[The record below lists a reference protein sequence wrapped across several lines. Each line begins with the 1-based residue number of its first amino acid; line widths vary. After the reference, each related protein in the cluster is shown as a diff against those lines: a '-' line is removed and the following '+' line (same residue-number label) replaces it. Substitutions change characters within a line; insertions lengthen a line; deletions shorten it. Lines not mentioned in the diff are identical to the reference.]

1 MSEPNRANKPPL
13 TADAGIRVDNAK
25 PEQQPQREGSS
36 RPLPEDALII
46 VPVRNVVL
54 FPGMVFPL
62 TVGRERSQAAAQEA
76 VRQQRPLGILL
87 QSKPEVEEPA
97 PEDLHWVGTTAAVL
111 RYITAP
117 DGTHH
122 AICKGTRR
130 FRVLQFLQGFPF
142 AVAQVQFIDDPET
155 FDADI
160 EGRAQSLKE
169 RAAEILQLLPQ
180 VPEEMLSALDAV
192 QGPSRLADFIAGL
205 MDISAEEKQA
215 LLETFD
221 LKVRLDKLLELLTH
235 RIEVLKV
242 SREINERTR
251 ESIDDTN
258 RKHLL
263 REQLRTIQK
272 ELGEGDEGAA
282 EIAELDKAIAEAKMP
297 EEVEKQARK
306 ELQRLSRLPEGAAEY
321 SMIRSYLDWL
331 IELPWR
337 TEPAPPIDIAEAR
350 RTLDE
355 DHHGLEKVKRRILE
369 FLAVRKLNP
378 AGKSPILCFV
388 GPPGV
393 GKTSLGQS
401 IARATGR
408 KFARVSL
415 GGVHDEAEIRG
426 HRRTYIGALPGNIIQ
441 NLRKAGT
448 RNCVMMLDEV
458 DKLGAGG
465 FHGDPASALLEV
477 LDPEQNSTFRDNYLA
492 VPFDLSRVMFIC
504 TANVLD
510 TIPGPLRDRMEII
523 PLPGYTAQEKLQIA
537 RRYLV
542 PRQLAATGL
551 TTEQSTISD
560 DALMAIIDE
569 YTREAGVRNLE
580 REIGNVFRNLAVRIA
595 EGSATQAHVGR
606 DDLAA
611 ILGARKFEA
620 EVAMRSGVPG
630 VATGLAWTPVG
641 GDILFVEA
649 ARTPG
654 AGKLILTGQLGE
666 VMKESAQA
674 ALSLVKARASQLG
687 VPPETFERSDI
698 HIHVPAGATPKDGP
712 SAGVAIFVALAS
724 LLTGH
729 QVRSDVAMTGE
740 ISLRGL
746 VLPIGGVKEKVL
758 AALRAGIATVMLPAR
773 NRRDLE
779 EIPADAR
786 DKLQFVWIDNVDE
799 AIATALSVP
808 PNETAAAEV
817 APRVSRP
824 TAPVRGDGS

>member
-1 MSEPNRANKPPL
+1 MTDETSTPTPPV
-13 TADAGIRVDNAK
+13 TADAGTRTERATADG
-25 PEQQPQREGSS
+25 QLRRESAA
-36 RPLPEDALII
+36 RPLPNDALII
-46 VPVRNVVL
+46 VPVRNLVL

-62 TVGRERSQAAAQEA
+62 TVGRERSRAAVQEA
-76 VRQQRPLGILL
+76 VRLQRSLGVLL
-87 QSKPEVEEPA
+87 QNKPDVEEPGA
-97 PEDLHWVGTTAAVL
+97 DDLHWVGTSASVL
-111 RYITAP
+111 RYVTAP
-117 DGTHH
+117 DGSHH
-122 AICKGTRR
+122 AICKGLQR
-130 FRVLQFLQGFPF
+130 FRVLQFLEGYPF
-142 AVAQVQFIDDPET
+142 TVARVQLIDAPDHV
-155 FDADI
+155 DADI
-160 EGRAQSLKE
+160 EGRALSLKE
-169 RAAEILQLLPQ
+169 RAIEILQLLPQ
-180 VPEEMLSALDAV
+180 VPEEMVAAL
-192 QGPSRLADFIAGL
+192 QGVEGPVALADFIAGL
-205 MDISAEEKQA
+205 MDISAEEKQT

-221 LKVRLDKLLELLTH
+221 LKTRLDKLLELLSH

-242 SREINERTR
+242 SREIDERTR
-251 ESIDDTN
+251 ESIGDSN

-263 REQLRTIQK
+263 REQMRTIQK
-272 ELGEGDEGAA
+272 ELGEGDENAA
-282 EIAELDKAIAEAKMP
+282 EIAELEQAITAAHMP

-306 ELQRLSRLPEGAAEY
+306 EVKRLARMPEGAGEY
-321 SMIRSYLDWL
+321 SMIRTYLDWL
-331 IELPWR
+331 IELPWGADPP
-337 TEPAPPIDIAEAR
+337 TPIDIASAR
-350 RTLDE
+350 RILDE
-355 DHHGLEKVKRRILE
+355 DHYGLEKIKRRILE

-401 IARATGR
+401 IAKATGR

-441 NLRKAGT
+441 NLRKVAT

-492 VPFDLSRVMFIC
+492 VPFDLSGVMFIC
-504 TANVLD
+504 TANVLE

-523 PLPGYTAQEKLQIA
+523 SLPGYTAQEKLQIA

-551 TTEQSTISD
+551 TAEQCAISD
-560 DALMAIIDE
+560 EALMAIIND

-580 REIGNVFRNLAVRIA
+580 REIGNVFRNVAVRIA
-595 EGSATQAHVGR
+595 EGSAQQVQVGP

-611 ILGARKFEA
+611 ILGPRKFEA

-674 ALSLVKARASQLG
+674 ALSLVKARAPSLG
-687 VPPETFERSDI
+687 VEPAGFEKSDI
-698 HIHVPAGATPKDGP
+698 HVHVPAGATPKDGP
-712 SAGVAIFVALAS
+712 SAGVAMFVALAS
-724 LLTGH
+724 LLTGRR
-729 QVRSDVAMTGE
+729 VRSDVAMTGE

-758 AALRAGIATVMLPAR
+758 AALRAGITTVMLPAR

-786 DKLQFVWIDNVDE
+786 DRLEFVWIENVDQ
-799 AIATALSVP
+799 ALATALAPAS
-808 PNETAAAEV
+808 AE
-817 APRVSRP
+817 
-824 TAPVRGDGS
+824 

>member
-1 MSEPNRANKPPL
+1 MNEETKPDSGPV
-13 TADAGIRVDNAK
+13 TADAGTRVDTAETERK
-25 PEQQPQREGSS
+25 PRREGAS
-36 RPLPEDALII
+36 RPLPDDALII

-54 FPGMVFPL
+54 VPGVVFPL
-62 TVGRERSQAAAQEA
+62 TVGRERSRTAAQEA
-76 VRQQRPLGILL
+76 ARLQRPLGVLL
-87 QSKPEVEEPA
+87 QSKPEVEEPG
-97 PEDLHWVGTTAAVL
+97 PDDLHWVGTTANVL

-117 DGTHH
+117 DGSHH
-122 AICKGTRR
+122 AICKGIKR
-130 FRVLQFLQGFPF
+130 FRVLQFLEGYPF
-142 AVAQVQFIDDPET
+142 TVARVQLIDDPERA
-155 FDADI
+155 DADI
-160 EGRAQSLKE
+160 EGRAHSLKE
-169 RAAEILQLLPQ
+169 RAIEILQLLPQ
-180 VPEEMLSALDAV
+180 VPEEMVAAL
-192 QGPSRLADFIAGL
+192 QGVEGPARLADFIAGL
-205 MDISAEEKQA
+205 IDIGPEEKQA

-221 LKVRLDKLLELLTH
+221 LKTRLDKLLELLSH

-242 SREINERTR
+242 SRDIDARTR

-263 REQLRTIQK
+263 REQMRTIQK
-272 ELGEGDEGAA
+272 ELGEGEEGAA
-282 EIAELDKAIAEAKMP
+282 ELAELDKAITEAKMP
-297 EEVEKQARK
+297 EEVEKHARK
-306 ELQRLSRLPEGAAEY
+306 ELKRLERMPEAAGEY
-321 SMIRSYLDWL
+321 SMVRTYLEWL
-331 IELPWR
+331 IELPW
-337 TEPAPPIDIAEAR
+337 APDPETPIDIAEAR
-350 RTLDE
+350 RILDA
-355 DHHGLEKVKRRILE
+355 DHYGLEKVKRRILE
-369 FLAVRKLNP
+369 YLAVRKLNP
-378 AGKSPILCFV
+378 SGKSPILCFV

-401 IARATGR
+401 IAKATGR

-426 HRRTYIGALPGNIIQ
+426 HRRTYIGSLPGNIIQ
-441 NLRKAGT
+441 NLRKVGT

-458 DKLGAGG
+458 DKLGMGG

-477 LDPEQNSTFRDNYLA
+477 LDPEQNSTFRDNYLG
-492 VPFDLSRVMFIC
+492 VPFDLSGVMFIC

-523 PLPGYTAQEKLQIA
+523 QLPGYTAQEKLQIA

-551 TTEQSTISD
+551 TPSQCEISD
-560 DALMAIIDE
+560 EALMKIIDE

-580 REIGNVFRNLAVRIA
+580 REIGNVFRSVAVRIA
-595 EGSATQAHVGR
+595 EGSVEHVKIGP

-611 ILGARKFEA
+611 ILGPRKFEA
-620 EVAMRSGVPG
+620 EIAMVSGVPG

-649 ARTPG
+649 ARMPG

-674 ALSLVKARASQLG
+674 ALSLVKARSQQLG
-687 VPPETFERSDI
+687 VPPNVLEKSDI

-712 SAGVAIFVALAS
+712 SAGVAMFVALAS
-724 LLTGH
+724 LLTGRP
-729 QVRSDVAMTGE
+729 VRSDVAMTGE

-758 AALRAGIATVMLPAR
+758 AALRAGITTVMLPAR

-786 DKLQFVWIDNVDE
+786 DRLKFVWVERVDD
-799 AIATALSVP
+799 AIATAFSP
-808 PNETAAAEV
+808 AA
-817 APRVSRP
+817 S
-824 TAPVRGDGS
+824 